1 MNTNNNKKYAGCD
14 IEFFSPVVEKIRGYD
29 NDDWTQEK
37 CMTPIYIDPS
47 EFSDD
52 VKLEID

>member
-1 MNTNNNKKYAGCD
+1 MKNNNSKHYAGCD
-14 IEFFSPVVEKIRGYD
+14 IEFFSPIVEVIKGYD
-29 NDDWTQEK
+29 EEWTREK

-52 VKLEID
+52 VELTID